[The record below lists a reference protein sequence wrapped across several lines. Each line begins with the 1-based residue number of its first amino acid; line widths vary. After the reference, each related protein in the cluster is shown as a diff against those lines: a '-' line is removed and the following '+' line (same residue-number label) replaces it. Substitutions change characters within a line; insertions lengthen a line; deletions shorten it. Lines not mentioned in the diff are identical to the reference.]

1 MLYATTA
8 RTHLGNIR
16 RNLDGIR
23 ARVAADRPDRRV
35 LVAVK
40 ANGYGHGAVEV
51 ARMVER
57 TGCADWLGVATVP
70 EGLELRDAGVRL
82 PILKLSGAL
91 APDEMRAAVA
101 ADLTL
106 AVTDAANI
114 DAVADAARAVGRT
127 ALVHLK
133 IDTGMRRIGAEPTDA
148 PALCRRVDAAG
159 SLSLQGLFSHLP
171 ISDTDAGRAFTQAQ
185 IGRFRAAAEAS
196 EAARGPIALKHL
208 ANSGGVLMH
217 PDSWFDLVRPGIMA
231 YGYLPDPT
239 SDATVPLAPVL
250 TWTTAVTFV
259 KPVAAGETV
268 GYGRTWI
275 APRDTWIATLC
286 VGYGDGFSRL
296 QSSNGRVLIG
306 GRAHPIV
313 GRVCMDQTMVD
324 LGPGTPSV
332 RVGDEAVLIG
342 RSCTDEITCQE
353 VADRMGTITY
363 EVTCLINP
371 RVARASD
378 EETR

>member
-16 RNLDGIR
+16 RNLDGVR
-23 ARVAADRPDRRV
+23 ARVTADRPDRQV
-35 LVAVK
+35 LLAVK

-51 ARMVER
+51 GRMVER

-91 APDEMRAAVA
+91 APDEMRAAIS

-114 DAVADAARAVGRT
+114 DAVADAARALGRT
-127 ALVHLK
+127 ASVHLK
-133 IDTGMRRIGAEPTDA
+133 IDTGMRRIGAEPEDS
-148 PALCRRVDAAG
+148 PALCQRVDAAG

-171 ISDTDAGRAFTQAQ
+171 IADTEAGRAFTEGQ
-185 IGRFRAAAEAS
+185 IGRFRAAEEAS

-217 PDSWFDLVRPGIMA
+217 PDSWFDMVRPGIMA

-239 SDATVPLAPVL
+239 SDATVALAPGL

-259 KPVAAGETV
+259 KRVAAGETV
-268 GYGRTWI
+268 GYGRTWA
-275 APRDTWIATLC
+275 APRDTGIATLC

-296 QSSNGRVLIG
+296 QSTNGRVLIG
-306 GRAHPIV
+306 GRAYPIV
-313 GRVCMDQTMVD
+313 GRVCMDQVMVD
-324 LGPGTPSV
+324 LGPDASEV
-332 RVGDEAVLIG
+332 SVGDEAILIG
-342 RSCTDEITCQE
+342 RSGGQEITCQE

-371 RVARASD
+371 RVTRTTD
-378 EETR
+378 EHHR

>member
-171 ISDTDAGRAFTQAQ
+171 ISDTEAGRAFTQAQ

-239 SDATVPLAPVL
+239 SDATVPLAPGL

-342 RSCTDEITCQE
+342 RSGTDEITCQE